1 MKNDISP
8 DGRGGTKAAKA
19 FNTEITEGAETSGVE
34 SEVFT
39 SHQSLVTSHFAP
51 TAPIEPYRSAQSH
64 RTPPPKN

>member
-19 FNTEITEGAETSGVE
+19 FNTVNTEDAETSGVE

-39 SHQSLVTSHFAP
+39 SHQSLVTSHRLLVTVSSP
-51 TAPIEPYRSAQSH
+51 HCR
-64 RTPPPKN
+64 